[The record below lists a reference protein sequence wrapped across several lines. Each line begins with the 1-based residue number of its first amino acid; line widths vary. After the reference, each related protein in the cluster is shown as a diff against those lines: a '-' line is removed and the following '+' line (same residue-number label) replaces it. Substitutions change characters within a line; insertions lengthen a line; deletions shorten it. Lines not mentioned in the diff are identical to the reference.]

1 MKFNI
6 KILAVAGFLLTSI
19 NTNAQ
24 KLDTANIISYIKQYK
39 DIAIDEMNRS
49 GIPASITLAQ
59 GIHESSY
66 GTSYLSKNTN
76 NHFGIKC
83 KENWNG
89 KTFKYTDDAPN
100 ECFRVYDSVVQSY
113 RDHTD
118 FLKYRPRYA
127 NLFLLDKYD
136 YKGWAHGLKKAG
148 YATNPKYAPILIKTI
163 EDFELDA
170 FDKGENPSYLQNNT
184 TNVVTPV
191 IIETPKE
198 KPSID
203 STQIKNNPIIIE
215 EKKTEVVKSQT
226 VKILSENAIKKRT
239 IKINKVKAIKINKN
253 ETLQQFANAL
263 HISEENLL
271 IYNDVKNS
279 TDLKT
284 GDYLFIQ
291 KKKKKNKEKTY
302 TVKKDDNVW
311 KIAQKKG
318 IQLSA
323 LLKKNKL
330 QVGEEPAPKT
340 ILSLKKNAKEKPT
353 LIAEKSS
360 VKKEIIQTTKDSIVR
375 ANDTV
380 YPALNETLKSAS
392 AVDSSRLLN
401 WEADTK
407 LLENK
412 NAATYPTKEIKPS
425 VFELETNEINET
437 SETPINTNVSSDKNQ
452 NEIKQATNSTTHT
465 VVKGDTM
472 YNISKRYNITIAQI
486 MEWNNLSEQSI
497 KLGQVLKVK

>member
-6 KILAVAGFLLTSI
+6 KILAAACLLLTFI

-24 KLDTANIISYIKQYK
+24 RLDTANIISYIKQYK
-39 DIAIDEMNRS
+39 DIAINEMNRS

-83 KENWNG
+83 KENWTG

-127 NLFLLDKYD
+127 SLFLLDKYD

-163 EDFELDA
+163 EDFQLDA
-170 FDKGENPSYLQNNT
+170 FDKGENPSYLQSNT
-184 TNVVTPV
+184 NTKPPV
-191 IIETPKE
+191 IIEIPKIIT
-198 KPSID
+198 KD
-203 STQIKNNPIIIE
+203 TAVIKNTPVIPE
-215 EKKTEVVKSQT
+215 EKKTEVVKTQT
-226 VKILSENAIKKRT
+226 VKTLSENAIKKRT
-239 IKINKVKAIKINKN
+239 IKINKAEAIKINKN
-253 ETLQQFANAL
+253 ESLQMFANAL

-271 IYNDVKNS
+271 IYNDVKKS

-302 TVKKDDNVW
+302 TVKNDDNIW

-330 QVGEEPAPKT
+330 QAGEEPAPKS
-340 ILSLKKNAKEKPT
+340 ILSLKKNAKEKPSL
-353 LIAEKSS
+353 LIEKSS
-360 VKKEIIQTTKDSIVR
+360 VKKEITQIAKDTIVR

-380 YPALNETLKSAS
+380 YPALNETIKSAS
-392 AVDSSRLLN
+392 AVDSSKLLN

-412 NAATYPTKEIKPS
+412 NAATYPSKETKPS
-425 VFELETNEINET
+425 VFELETNEINEPAKT
-437 SETPINTNVSSDKNQ
+437 STNTSVLSDKNQ
-452 NEIKQATNSTTHT
+452 NEIKSATNDASYT
-465 VVKGDTM
+465 VVKGDTL
-472 YNISKRYNITIAQI
+472 YNISKRFNVTIAQI